1 MLMNDRRARD
11 ARDEMSTTRGLVFAL
26 GDLARFVPPLLARGF
41 REAGVSI
48 ARFANGELHLALDTP
63 PAGQDCVVLGAIA
76 PPDDRLLS
84 TLLLCHTLRKDG
96 AGRIVAALPYL
107 AYARQDR
114 REAGRSLGAAW
125 VGQLLSAAGADEV
138 VTIDVHSP
146 LVASLVPLRLR
157 SLSPAPLFAAAIAAL
172 ALEAPTIVAPDAGAR
187 ARCEAVRGAAG
198 IARPVVWFD
207 KQRTAAG
214 VRHLTLHGAVGDTVV
229 LVDDILDT
237 GSTLVSACEALAGA
251 GMQRALVMV
260 THGLFTG
267 TGWQRLWSLG
277 VTRIFCTDTVA
288 GGAPVRP
295 EITVLG
301 TGSLLA
307 DALAERPRP
316 NSE

>member
-1 MLMNDRRARD
+1 MNDRRAGGVK
-11 ARDEMSTTRGLVFAL
+11 DEVSTTRGLVFAL

-41 REAGVSI
+41 REAGVTV
-48 ARFANGELHLALDTP
+48 ARFANGELHLALDAP
-63 PAGQDCVVLGAIA
+63 PAGQDCVVLGAVA
-76 PPDDRLLS
+76 PPDDRLLT

-107 AYARQDR
+107 GYARQDR

-125 VGQLLSAAGADEV
+125 VGQLLSAAGTDEV

-146 LVASLVPLRLR
+146 LAASLMPLLLR
-157 SLSPAPLFAAAIAAL
+157 SISPAPIFAAAIAAL
-172 ALEAPTIVAPDAGAR
+172 GLEMPTLVAPDAGAR

-198 IARPVVWFD
+198 IARPVAWFD

-214 VRHLTLHGAVGDTVV
+214 VRHLTLHGAVGPTVV

-237 GSTLVSACEALAGA
+237 GSTLVSACEALARA

-260 THGLFTG
+260 SHGLFTG

-277 VTRIFCTDTVA
+277 VTRIFCTDTVP
-288 GGAPVRP
+288 GGAPACP

-301 TGSLLA
+301 AGSLLA
-307 DALAERPRP
+307 EALGERRRP
-316 NSE
+316 DGE